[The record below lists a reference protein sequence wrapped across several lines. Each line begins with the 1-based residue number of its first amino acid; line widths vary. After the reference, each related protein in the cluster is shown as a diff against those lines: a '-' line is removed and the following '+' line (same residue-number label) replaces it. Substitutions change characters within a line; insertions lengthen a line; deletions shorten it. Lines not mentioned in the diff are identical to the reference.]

1 MSNRSGDRRLIERRS
16 GNDRRVEDQK
26 VDFDHRTG
34 LDRRED
40 EERRSGI
47 ERRT

>member
-1 MSNRSGDRRLIERRS
+1 MSNSSADRREVERRN
-16 GNDRRVEDQK
+16 GKDRRVDNQK
-26 VDFDHRTG
+26 VDSDHSTG

>member
-1 MSNRSGDRRLIERRS
+1 MSNRSGDRREIERRN
-16 GNDRRVEDQK
+16 GKDRRVDNQK
-26 VDFDHRTG
+26 VDSDHRTG
-34 LDRRED
+34 LERRED